1 MNYTYRYPGSI
12 QIRLGRRYGQVEVT
26 EEYLAE
32 THDLLMDRIDHPMK
46 TLSISLEIEATA
58 ERIWDVATSSINT
71 FYGFQPGVA
80 GVVDL
85 NELGSQEGG
94 RHVVY
99 RTKEGKYTAR
109 IGEVLVNLPY
119 AQMVVSDIDA
129 TDTSVGGSFPGL
141 FSIRIEESDMI
152 GRTTVH
158 LSHTALGLRC
168 TSVLQLLIT
177 QIKNIAR
184 RVEEEC

>member
-12 QIRLGRRYGQVEVT
+12 QMRLGRRYGQVEVA

-58 ERIWDVATSSINT
+58 ERIWQVATGSIHS
-71 FYGFQPGVA
+71 FYGYQPGVA

-85 NELGSQEGG
+85 NALGAQEGG

-99 RTKEGKYTAR
+99 RTKDGKFSAR
-109 IGEVLVNLPY
+109 IGEVLVNLPNF
-119 AQMVVSDIDA
+119 QMVVSDIDA

-141 FSIRIEESDMI
+141 LSIRLEEDTLTC
-152 GRTTVH
+152 RTTVH

-168 TSVLQLLIT
+168 TSVLQLLIG

-184 RVEEEC
+184 RVEEEF